1 MWASGVWPRR
11 LPAHGIEH
19 ADGVFPT
26 VRGEDGRFRPPAPE
40 TVRALLAELPERARA
55 DCAIWGWDDRGD
67 VPIEEYEAAGVTWWM
82 VETYGL
88 DAERLRALADKLV
101 PGRLVRWT

>member
-1 MWASGVWPRR
+1 MRTAASVRR
-11 LPAHGIEH
+11 
-19 ADGVFPT
+19 
-26 VRGEDGRFRPPAPE
+26 RPN
-40 TVRALLAELPERARA
+40 TVRALLAELPERART

-88 DAERLRALADKLV
+88 DAERLRALAESG
-101 PGRLVRWT
+101 PGRLVRSSSTADGEALRA